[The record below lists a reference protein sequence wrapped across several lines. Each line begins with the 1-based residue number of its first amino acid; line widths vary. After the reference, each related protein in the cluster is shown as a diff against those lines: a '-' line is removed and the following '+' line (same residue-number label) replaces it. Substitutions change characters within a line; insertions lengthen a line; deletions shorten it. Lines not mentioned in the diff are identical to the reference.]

1 MGSHGSHLHG
11 GRVVT
16 LRQKIDNF
24 PSSNPPRSTIRMFDH
39 TDFENWDA
47 FVETCPEATFFHRA
61 GWKTV
66 IEKAFGHRTHYLLA
80 ERDGAIVGV
89 LPLTEIKSLLFGHSL
104 VSNAFCVY
112 GGIAAADEEARN
124 ALDQRAQSIALEL
137 NVSHLE
143 YRQTQSFHADWASQD
158 LYFTF
163 RKPINP
169 ELEQNML
176 AIPRKQ
182 RAMVRKGIKNGL
194 TSVLDSGVDRFFA
207 LFADNVKR
215 HGTPALP
222 KRYFSLLKEV
232 FGKDC
237 EILSVLHE
245 GHLVSSVLTFY
256 FRDEVLPY
264 YAGDR
269 EDARHLAA
277 NDFKYWEL
285 MRRGCE
291 RGYRIFDY
299 GRSKRGT
306 GQFDFKKNWG
316 FEPSPLHY
324 EFFLVNAKSVPEH
337 NPLNPKYRLFIE
349 LWKRLPISIANTL
362 GPHIVKNLG

>member
-1 MGSHGSHLHG
+1 LKSHHGFEAASSAGS
-11 GRVVT
+11 
-16 LRQKIDNF
+16 
-24 PSSNPPRSTIRMFDH
+24 PRITISLLGH
-39 TDFENWDA
+39 ADFGQWDT
-47 FVETCPEATFFHRA
+47 FVEACPEATFFHRA

-80 ERDGAIVGV
+80 KRNGAIVAV
-89 LPLTEIKSLLFGHSL
+89 LPLTEIKSHLFGHSL

-124 ALDQRAQSIALEL
+124 TLDLHAQALAREL
-137 NVSHLE
+137 NVGHLE
-143 YRQTQSFHADWASQD
+143 YRQRSPFHTDWASQD

-163 RKPINP
+163 RKPIDP
-169 ELEQNML
+169 DLETNML

-194 TSVLDSGVDRFFA
+194 NSELDSGVGRFFS

-222 KRYFSLLKEV
+222 KRYFSLLREV

-237 EILSVLHE
+237 EILSILH
-245 GHLVSSVLTFY
+245 GGQLVSSVLTFY

-269 EDARHLAA
+269 QDARHLAA

-285 MRRGCE
+285 MRMGCE
-291 RGYRIFDY
+291 RGYRMFDY
-299 GRSKRGT
+299 GRSKVGT
-306 GQFDFKKNWG
+306 GQYDFKKNWG
-316 FEPSPLHY
+316 FAPTPLHY
-324 EFFLVNAKSVPEH
+324 EYYLVNAQNIPQH
-337 NPLNPKYRLFIE
+337 NPLNPKYRLFIQM
-349 LWKRLPISIANTL
+349 WRKLPTPIANTL

>member
-1 MGSHGSHLHG
+1 MGSDGSHL
-11 GRVVT
+11 
-16 LRQKIDNF
+16 LRQAELN
-24 PSSNPPRSTIRMFDH
+24 SESVTVRTLQAQEAAR
-39 TDFENWDA
+39 WDE
-47 FVETCPEATFFHRA
+47 FVFACPEATFFHRA

-66 IEKAFGHRTHYLLA
+66 IERAFGHRTHYLLA
-80 ERDGAIVGV
+80 ERAGIIVGV
-89 LPLTEIKSLLFGHSL
+89 LPLTEIKSRLFGHSL
-104 VSNAFCVY
+104 ISNIFCVY
-112 GGIAAADEEARN
+112 GGIATSDNAART
-124 ALDQRAQSIALEL
+124 ALDTAAQQLAREL
-137 NVSHLE
+137 QVGHLE
-143 YRQTQSFHADWASQD
+143 YRQLKPFHSDWPTQD

-163 RKPINP
+163 RKAIDSDVETN
-169 ELEQNML
+169 LS

-194 TSVLDSGVDRFFA
+194 LAEIDLSVDRFFA

-222 KRYFSLLKEV
+222 KRYFALLKEV
-232 FGKDC
+232 FGPDC
-237 EILSVLHE
+237 EVLTVTHE
-245 GHLVSSVLTFY
+245 GRVISSVLTFY

-264 YAGDR
+264 YAGDT

-291 RGYRIFDY
+291 RGYRLFDF

-316 FEPSPLHY
+316 FEPQALHY
-324 EFFLVNAKSVPEH
+324 EYYLVTAPGIPQH
-337 NPLNPKYRLFIE
+337 NPTNPKYRLFIE
-349 LWKRLPISIANTL
+349 MWKRLPTPVANAL
-362 GPHIVKNLG
+362 GPHIVKHLG

>member
-1 MGSHGSHLHG
+1 MTSRQGLDASS
-11 GRVVT
+11 VAASPQITIT
-16 LRQKIDNF
+16 LLGQQDLC
-24 PSSNPPRSTIRMFDH
+24 
-39 TDFENWDA
+39 EWDA
-47 FVETCPEATFFHRA
+47 FVEACPEATFFHRA
-61 GWKTV
+61 GWKAV
-66 IEKAFGHRTHYLLA
+66 IEKAFGHRTHYMLA
-80 ERDGAIVGV
+80 KRNGNIVAV
-89 LPLTEIKSLLFGHSL
+89 LPLTEIKSRLFGHSL
-104 VSNAFCVY
+104 ISNAFCVY
-112 GGIAAADEEARN
+112 GGIAASDEEARSS
-124 ALDQRAQSIALEL
+124 LDLRAQVLAREL
-137 NVSHLE
+137 NVGHLE
-143 YRQTQSFHADWASQD
+143 YRHRSPFHGDWASRD

-163 RKPINP
+163 RKPIDP
-169 ELEQNML
+169 DVEQNML

-194 TSVLDSGVDRFFA
+194 TSELDSGVDRFFT

-237 EILSVLHE
+237 EILSVLHR
-245 GHLVSSVLTFY
+245 GQLISSVLTFY

-285 MRRGCE
+285 MRTGCE
-291 RGYRIFDY
+291 RGYRLFDY
-299 GRSKRGT
+299 GRSKLGT

-316 FEPSPLHY
+316 FEPTLLHY
-324 EFFLVNAKSVPEH
+324 EYYLVKSKSVPEH
-337 NPLNPKYRLFIE
+337 NPLNPKYRIFIDM
-349 LWKRLPISIANTL
+349 WRRLPTSVANTL

>member
-1 MGSHGSHLHG
+1 MSRHGYDAASSVASPQITVSLL
-11 GRVVT
+11 GR
-16 LRQKIDNF
+16 DD
-24 PSSNPPRSTIRMFDH
+24 FDK
-39 TDFENWDA
+39 WDG

-66 IEKAFGHRTHYLLA
+66 IENAFGHRTHYLLA
-80 ERDGAIVGV
+80 KRNGTIVAV
-89 LPLTEIKSLLFGHSL
+89 LPLTEIKSHFFGHSL

-124 ALDQRAQSIALEL
+124 ALDLHAQVLAREL
-137 NVSHLE
+137 NVGHME
-143 YRQTQSFHADWASQD
+143 YRQRSPFHADWASQD

-163 RKPINP
+163 RKPIDP
-169 ELEQNML
+169 DLEKNML

-194 TSVLDSGVDRFFA
+194 ISELDSGVDRFFS

-222 KRYFSLLKEV
+222 KRYFSLLREV

-237 EILSVLHE
+237 EILSILHE
-245 GHLVSSVLTFY
+245 GQLVSSVLTFY

-285 MRRGCE
+285 MRMGCE
-291 RGYRIFDY
+291 RGYRMFDY
-299 GRSKRGT
+299 GRSKVGT
-306 GQFDFKKNWG
+306 GQYDFKKNWG
-316 FEPSPLHY
+316 FVPAPLHY
-324 EFFLVNAKSVPEH
+324 EYYLVNAQNIPQH
-337 NPLNPKYRLFIE
+337 NPLNPKYRMFIQM
-349 LWKRLPISIANTL
+349 WRKLPTPIANTL

>member
-1 MGSHGSHLHG
+1 M
-11 GRVVT
+11 T
-16 LRQKIDNF
+16 LNAASGNAPSPDTSDISVRPIDA
-24 PSSNPPRSTIRMFDH
+24 S
-39 TDFENWDA
+39 DFVAWDR
-47 FVETCPEATFFHRA
+47 FVDSCPEATFFHRA

-66 IEKAFGHRTHYLLA
+66 LERAFGHRTHYLLA
-80 ERDGAIVGV
+80 EKDGAIVGV
-89 LPLTEIKSLLFGHSL
+89 LPLTEIKSRLFGHSL
-104 VSNAFCVY
+104 VSNPFCVY
-112 GGIAAADEEARN
+112 GGIAATDEHARLS
-124 ALDQRAQSIALEL
+124 LDRRAQALAQEL
-137 NVSHLE
+137 NVGHLE
-143 YRQTQSFHADWASQD
+143 YRQMKPFHTDWASQD

-163 RKPINP
+163 RKPIDP
-169 ELEQNML
+169 DVEQNML

-194 TSVLDSGVDRFFA
+194 TSELDDGVDRFFD

-222 KRYFSLLKEV
+222 KRYFALLKEV

-245 GHLVSSVLTFY
+245 GQLVSSVLTFY

-285 MRRGCE
+285 MRMACE
-291 RGYRIFDY
+291 RGYRLFDY

-306 GQFDFKKNWG
+306 GQYDFKKNWG
-316 FEPSPLHY
+316 FEPTPLHY
-324 EFFLVNAKSVPEH
+324 EYFLVNADHVPEH
-337 NPLNPKYRLFIE
+337 NPLNPKYRLFIAM
-349 LWKRLPISIANTL
+349 WRRLPISVANAL

>member
-1 MGSHGSHLHG
+1 MNQHSPES
-11 GRVVT
+11 
-16 LRQKIDNF
+16 ISSA
-24 PSSNPPRSTIRMFDH
+24 PSPDITISLLEQTEFGK
-39 TDFENWDA
+39 WDA

-66 IEKAFGHRTHYLLA
+66 IEKAFGHRTYFLFA
-80 ERDGAIVGV
+80 QRDGSIVAV
-89 LPLTEIKSLLFGHSL
+89 LPLTEVKSLVFGHSL

-112 GGIAAADEEARN
+112 GGIAATDEEARD
-124 ALDQRAQSIALEL
+124 ALDQYAQNIAREL
-137 NVSHLE
+137 NVGHLE
-143 YRQTQSFHADWASQD
+143 YRQRAPFHSDWESKD

-163 RKPINP
+163 RKAIDTD
-169 ELEQNML
+169 LEANML

-182 RAMVRKGIKNGL
+182 RAMVRKGIKKGL
-194 TSVLDSGVDRFFA
+194 TSELDDGVDRFFF

-222 KRYFSLLKEV
+222 KKYFSLLREV

-245 GHLVSSVLTFY
+245 GKLISSVLTFY

-264 YAGDR
+264 YAGDC
-269 EDARHLAA
+269 EHARNLAA

-291 RGYRIFDY
+291 RGYRLFDF
-299 GRSKRGT
+299 GRSKFGT
-306 GQFDFKKNWG
+306 GQFSFKKNWG
-316 FEPSPLHY
+316 FEPTPLHY
-324 EFFLVNAKSVPEH
+324 EYFLVKAASVPEH
-337 NPLNPKYRLFIE
+337 NPLNPKYRIFIQ
-349 LWKRLPISIANTL
+349 LWRNLPLPVANTL
-362 GPHIVKNLG
+362 GPHIVKYLG

>member
-1 MGSHGSHLHG
+1 MTSPHGIDIASS
-11 GRVVT
+11 VT
-16 LRQKIDNF
+16 
-24 PSSNPPRSTIRMFDH
+24 SPPITITLLDH
-39 TDFENWDA
+39 AGFEKWDA
-47 FVETCPEATFFHRA
+47 FVATCPEATFFHRA

-66 IEKAFGHRTHYLLA
+66 IEQAFGHRTHYLLA
-80 ERDGAIVGV
+80 ERNGSIVAV
-89 LPLTEIKSLLFGHSL
+89 LPLTEIKSRLFGHSL
-104 VSNAFCVY
+104 ISNAFCVY

-124 ALDQRAQSIALEL
+124 ALDQHAQALAREL
-137 NVSHLE
+137 GVGHLE
-143 YRQTQSFHADWASQD
+143 YRQRGPFHTDWGSSD

-163 RKPINP
+163 RKAIDPDV
-169 ELEQNML
+169 EQNML

-194 TSVLDSGVDRFFA
+194 TSELDSGVDRFFS

-222 KRYFSLLKEV
+222 KRYFSLLREV

-237 EILSVLHE
+237 EILSVLHD
-245 GHLVSSVLTFY
+245 GQLVSSVLTFY

-269 EDARHLAA
+269 ESARHLAA

-285 MRRGCE
+285 MRMGCE
-291 RGYRIFDY
+291 RGYRLFDY
-299 GRSKRGT
+299 GRSKLGT
-306 GQFDFKKNWG
+306 GQYDFKKNWG
-316 FEPSPLHY
+316 FEPAPLHY
-324 EFFLVNAKSVPEH
+324 EYYLVNATSVPEH
-337 NPLNPKYRLFIE
+337 NPLNPKYRLFIQ
-349 LWKRLPISIANTL
+349 LWRKLPLPIANAL

>member
-1 MGSHGSHLHG
+1 MTFRQGFETAPLAASPRTTITLLSHA
-11 GRVVT
+11 
-16 LRQKIDNF
+16 
-24 PSSNPPRSTIRMFDH
+24 
-39 TDFENWDA
+39 DFGKWDA
-47 FVETCPEATFFHRA
+47 FVEACPEATFFHRA
-61 GWKTV
+61 GWKTI

-80 ERDGAIVGV
+80 ERNGAIVGV
-89 LPLTEIKSLLFGHSL
+89 LPLTEIKSRLFGHSL

-112 GGIAAADEEARN
+112 GGIAATDEDARN
-124 ALDQRAQSIALEL
+124 TLDQHAQALALEL
-137 NVSHLE
+137 NVDHME
-143 YRQTQSFHADWASQD
+143 YRQIKPFHADWPSQD

-163 RKPINP
+163 RKPIDP
-169 ELEQNML
+169 DVEQNML

-194 TSVLDSGVDRFFA
+194 TSELDSGVDRFFS

-222 KRYFSLLKEV
+222 KRYFALLKEV

-245 GHLVSSVLTFY
+245 GQLVSSVLTFY
-256 FRDEVLPY
+256 FKDEVLPY
-264 YAGDR
+264 YAGDL

-285 MRRGCE
+285 MRMGCE
-291 RGYRIFDY
+291 RGYRLFDY
-299 GRSKRGT
+299 GRSKLGT
-306 GQFDFKKNWG
+306 GQYDFKKNWG
-316 FEPSPLHY
+316 FEPTPLHY
-324 EFFLVNAKSVPEH
+324 EYYLVNARSIPQH
-337 NPLNPKYRLFIE
+337 NPLNPKYRLFIQM
-349 LWKRLPISIANTL
+349 WRKLPTPVANTL

>member
-1 MGSHGSHLHG
+1 MA
-11 GRVVT
+11 GRG
-16 LRQKIDNF
+16 IDTAPSV
-24 PSSNPPRSTIRMFDH
+24 PSSKSIISLLGPTR
-39 TDFENWDA
+39 FEQWDA
-47 FVETCPEATFFHRA
+47 FVEACPEATFFHRA

-80 ERDGAIVGV
+80 ERNGTIVAV
-89 LPLTEIKSLLFGHSL
+89 LPLTEIKSRLFGHSL
-104 VSNAFCVY
+104 ISNAFCVY
-112 GGIAAADEEARN
+112 GGIAATDEESRN
-124 ALDQRAQSIALEL
+124 ALDSHAQALAREL
-137 NVSHLE
+137 NVGHLE
-143 YRQTQSFHADWASQD
+143 YRQRNAFHSDWESRD

-163 RKPINP
+163 RKPIDQD
-169 ELEQNML
+169 LEQNML

-194 TSVLDSGVDRFFA
+194 ISELDSGVDRFFS
-207 LFADNVKR
+207 LFSDNVKR

-222 KRYFSLLKEV
+222 KRYFSLLREV

-237 EILSVLHE
+237 EILSVLHD
-245 GHLVSSVLTFY
+245 GQLISSVLTFY

-269 EDARHLAA
+269 AEARHLAA

-285 MRRGCE
+285 IRMGCE
-291 RGYRIFDY
+291 RGYRLFDY

-306 GQFDFKKNWG
+306 GQYDFKMNWG
-316 FEPSPLHY
+316 FEPTPLHY
-324 EFFLVNAKSVPEH
+324 EYFLVNATSVPEH
-337 NPLNPKYRLFIE
+337 NPLNPKYRLFIQ
-349 LWKRLPISIANTL
+349 LWRKLPLPIANAL